1 MHGAEGRWKLIFIK
15 GTNIRIK
22 RPNGIVVVQTV
33 AQEQPNV

>member
-1 MHGAEGRWKLIFIK
+1 MLIFIN

-22 RPNGIVVVQTV
+22 RLNRIVVVQTV

>member
-1 MHGAEGRWKLIFIK
+1 MLIFIN